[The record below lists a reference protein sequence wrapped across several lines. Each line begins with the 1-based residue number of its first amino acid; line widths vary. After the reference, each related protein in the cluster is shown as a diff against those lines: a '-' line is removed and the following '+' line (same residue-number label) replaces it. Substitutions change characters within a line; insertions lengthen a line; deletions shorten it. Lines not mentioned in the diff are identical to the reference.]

1 MKREGLESELTV
13 EIFAF
18 IGPSI
23 CGKELGSF
31 RIEVS
36 LGGNVGAIFK
46 AGLVPNPRLG
56 HISSLLCFRLL
67 RGRWAKRWT
76 RFVKK

>member
-1 MKREGLESELTV
+1 MQECDKYFFLPKLAFSMKREGLESELTV

-36 LGGNVGAIFK
+36 LEGKCRRDF
-46 AGLVPNPRLG
+46 
-56 HISSLLCFRLL
+56 
-67 RGRWAKRWT
+67 
-76 RFVKK
+76 